1 MVRKLSKNRLFH
13 SYFKD
18 WVELYKVGA
27 VRDVTLNKYNITYR
41 RLKELAPDLKIS
53 QLNRMTYQKL
63 INDYALTHEKQTTMD
78 FHHQVKAAILDA
90 VDEGLIERD
99 PTRKAVIKGKNPGDK
114 KQKYLNQSELQTLI
128 STLEL
133 KSVINRDWFILLVAK
148 TGLRFSE
155 ALALTPNDFDF
166 KNQTL
171 SITKSWNYKNK
182 RGGFIPTKNES
193 SNRKIQLDW
202 QTCMYFSNLTIG
214 LPKDRPMFIRRR
226 IFNSTINDYLKR
238 KCTDAGIP
246 VISIHGLRHTH
257 ASLLLFAGV
266 SIASV
271 SRRLGHSNITTTQ
284 QTYLHIIRELE
295 NKDNHKMMQFLATIV

>member
-1 MVRKLSKNRLFH
+1 MARKLSKNRLFH

-41 RLKELAPDLKIS
+41 RIKELAPDLKIS

-90 VDEGLIERD
+90 VDKDLIKRTT
-99 PTRKAVIKGKNPGDK
+99 TRKAVSKGKNAGEK
-114 KQKYLNQSELQTLI
+114 KQKYINQSELQTLI

-193 SNRKIQLDW
+193 SDRKIQLDW
-202 QTCMYFSNLTIG
+202 QTCMHFSNLTID
-214 LPKDRPMFIRRR
+214 LAKDRPIFIRRR
-226 IFNSTINDYLKR
+226 IFNSTINYYIKR

>member
-99 PTRKAVIKGKNPGDK
+99 PTRKAVIKGKSPSDK

-128 STLEL
+128 SNLEL

-171 SITKSWNYKNK
+171 SITKSWNYKK
-182 RGGFIPTKNES
+182 
-193 SNRKIQLDW
+193 
-202 QTCMYFSNLTIG
+202 
-214 LPKDRPMFIRRR
+214 
-226 IFNSTINDYLKR
+226 
-238 KCTDAGIP
+238 
-246 VISIHGLRHTH
+246 
-257 ASLLLFAGV
+257 
-266 SIASV
+266 
-271 SRRLGHSNITTTQ
+271 
-284 QTYLHIIRELE
+284 
-295 NKDNHKMMQFLATIV
+295 

>member
-41 RLKELAPDLKIS
+41 RLKELAPDLKIF

-202 QTCMYFSNLTIG
+202 QTCMHFSNLTIG

-238 KCTDAGIP
+238 KCTDDGIP

>member
-1 MVRKLSKNRLFH
+1 
-13 SYFKD
+13 
-18 WVELYKVGA
+18 
-27 VRDVTLNKYNITYR
+27 
-41 RLKELAPDLKIS
+41 
-53 QLNRMTYQKL
+53 
-63 INDYALTHEKQTTMD
+63 
-78 FHHQVKAAILDA
+78 
-90 VDEGLIERD
+90 
-99 PTRKAVIKGKNPGDK
+99 TRKAVNKGKNTGDK

-202 QTCMYFSNLTIG
+202 QTCMHFSNITKG
-214 LPKDRPMFIRRR
+214 LEKDRTMFIRRR
-226 IFNSTINDYLKR
+226 KLNSTIK
-238 KCTDAGIP
+238 
-246 VISIHGLRHTH
+246 
-257 ASLLLFAGV
+257 
-266 SIASV
+266 
-271 SRRLGHSNITTTQ
+271 
-284 QTYLHIIRELE
+284 
-295 NKDNHKMMQFLATIV
+295 

>member
-41 RLKELAPDLKIS
+41 RLKELAPDLKIF

>member
-41 RLKELAPDLKIS
+41 RLRELAPDLKIS

-202 QTCMYFSNLTIG
+202 QTCMHFSNLTIG
-214 LPKDRPMFIRRR
+214 LAKDRPMFIRRR

>member
-90 VDEGLIERD
+90 VDEGVIERD
-99 PTRKAVIKGKNPGDK
+99 PTRKAVIKGKSPGDK

-128 STLEL
+128 SNLEL

-202 QTCMYFSNLTIG
+202 QTCMHFSNLTIG
-214 LPKDRPMFIRRR
+214 LQKDRPMFIRRR